1 MCPFSLLF
9 VLTSPHPSLFPFRD
23 ALLREGQ
30 EQISMSFWND
40 PLKVAADW
48 LMGIFTGWGMP
59 EVAAQILIGF
69 LGIFV
74 LISLLM
80 VLDIFLVWVERKV
93 VSRFQDRIGPNRVGP
108 FGLIQPFAD
117 IIKLLIKEDI
127 TPGGADRVVYNIA
140 PMLSMMSVLI
150 LWAVVPLAPRIIG
163 VDLNIGALYII
174 AAGAIG
180 TLSIIMAG
188 WSSNNKF
195 ALIGAFRQVAVM
207 VSFEIPML
215 TMLLIPT
222 IFAGSMGFNAITEAQ
237 DIWFFWLAP
246 LAAIIFL
253 IAAIAEL
260 GRAPFDMSEGES
272 ELVAGFN
279 TEYSGMKFG
288 MFYAGELLHAF
299 TFGGFWAILFFGGY
313 RFFGLERVSAFLA
326 IAVIIF
332 KAFIGYWIIMW
343 IKYTLMRI
351 RIDHMLAFN
360 WKFLTPLAFT
370 LLMVVA
376 LMNALL
382 KGTPT
387 LVYVA
392 GMFLSNLGLG
402 WIALEVVRSYSHG
415 EREKVEGPK
424 PVVEAVHH

>member
-1 MCPFSLLF
+1 
-9 VLTSPHPSLFPFRD
+9 
-23 ALLREGQ
+23 
-30 EQISMSFWND
+30 MSFLND

-48 LMGIFTGWGMP
+48 LLGIFTGWGMP
-59 EVAAQILIGF
+59 VTAALILIGF
-69 LGIFV
+69 LGV
-74 LISLLM
+74 LLLISLLM

-93 VSRFQDRIGPNRVGP
+93 VARFQDRLGPNRVGP
-108 FGLIQPFAD
+108 WGLIQPFAD
-117 IIKLLIKEDI
+117 IIKLIIKEDT
-127 TPGGADRVVYNIA
+127 TPGGADKVVYNLA

-150 LWAVVPLAPRIIG
+150 LWAVVPLAPTMLG
-163 VDLNIGALYII
+163 VDLNIGVLYII

-180 TLSIIMAG
+180 ALSIIMAG

-207 VSFEIPML
+207 VSFEVPML

-222 IFAGSMGFNAITEAQ
+222 IFAGSMGMGAITESQ
-237 DIWFFWLAP
+237 DVWFFFLAP
-246 LAAIIFL
+246 LAAVIFL

-260 GRAPFDMSEGES
+260 GRAPFDMAEGES
-272 ELVAGFN
+272 ELVSGYN
-279 TEYSGMKFG
+279 IEYSGMKFG

-313 RFFGLERVSAFLA
+313 RFFGLEKVSPFLA
-326 IAVIIF
+326 IATILF
-332 KAFIGYWIIMW
+332 KAFVGYFIIMW
-343 IKYTLMRI
+343 IKYTLLRI

-370 LLMVVA
+370 LLMVTA

-382 KGTPT
+382 AGTPT
-387 LVYVA
+387 WLYVSL
-392 GMFLSNLGLG
+392 MFLSNVVVA
-402 WIALEVVRSYSHG
+402 WIALEIARTYSRR

-424 PVVEAVHH
+424 AGSLVEIEAAHQ

>member
-1 MCPFSLLF
+1 
-9 VLTSPHPSLFPFRD
+9 
-23 ALLREGQ
+23 
-30 EQISMSFWND
+30 MSFWND

-59 EVAAQILIGF
+59 EIVAQILIAF
-69 LGIFV
+69 LGV
-74 LISLLM
+74 LMLISLLM
-80 VLDIFLVWVERKV
+80 LLDIFLVWVERKV

-127 TPGGADRVVYNIA
+127 TPGGADKVVYNIA

-207 VSFEIPML
+207 VAFEIPML
-215 TMLLIPT
+215 STLLIPT
-222 IFAGSMGFNAITEAQ
+222 IFAGSMGLNAIIEKQ
-237 DIWFFWLAP
+237 NIWFVFLAP
-246 LAAIIFL
+246 LAAVIFL

-260 GRAPFDMSEGES
+260 GRAPFDMAEGES
-272 ELVAGFN
+272 ELVAGYN

-299 TFGGFWAILFFGGY
+299 TFGGFWSILFFGGY
-313 RFFGLERVSAFLA
+313 RFFGLEQVSAFLA
-326 IAVIIF
+326 IAVIVF
-332 KAFIGYWIIMW
+332 KAFIGYCIIMW
-343 IKYTLMRI
+343 VKYTLMRI
-351 RIDHMLAFN
+351 RIDHMLGFN
-360 WKFLTPLAFT
+360 WKFLTPLSFT

-376 LMNALL
+376 LLNALL
-382 KGTPT
+382 RGTPSWI
-387 LVYVA
+387 YVS
-392 GMFLSNLGLG
+392 GMFLANLVLG
-402 WIALEVVRSYSHG
+402 WIALDVARSYSRK
-415 EREKVEGPK
+415 ERERVEGPK
-424 PVVEAVHH
+424 PIIEAVHH

>member
-1 MCPFSLLF
+1 
-9 VLTSPHPSLFPFRD
+9 
-23 ALLREGQ
+23 
-30 EQISMSFWND
+30 MSFWND

-48 LMGIFTGWGMP
+48 LIGIFTGWGMP
-59 EVAAQILIGF
+59 EIAAQILIGF
-69 LGIFV
+69 LGILI

-150 LWAVVPLAPRIIG
+150 LWAVVPIAPTLLG

-207 VSFEIPML
+207 ISFEVPML

-222 IFAGSMGFNAITEAQ
+222 IFTGSMGMGAITTAQ
-237 DIWFFWLAP
+237 KDIWFVFLAP
-246 LAAIIFL
+246 LAAVIFL

-260 GRAPFDMSEGES
+260 GRAPFDMAEGES
-272 ELVAGFN
+272 ELVSGYN
-279 TEYSGMKFG
+279 IEYSGMKFG

-299 TFGGFWAILFFGGY
+299 TFGGFWSILFFGGY
-313 RFFGLERVSAFLA
+313 RFFGLEQVSPFLA

-332 KAFIGYWIIMW
+332 KAMLGYWIIMW
-343 IKYTLMRI
+343 IKYTLLRI

-360 WKFLTPLAFT
+360 WKFLTPLAFV
-370 LLMVVA
+370 LLMVTA
-376 LMNALL
+376 FMNALL
-382 KGTPT
+382 ANTPSW
-387 LVYVA
+387 LYIS
-392 GMFLSNLGLG
+392 GMFLSNVLLA
-402 WIALEVVRSYSHG
+402 WIALEIARLYSRG
-415 EREKVEGPK
+415 EREKVEGK
-424 PVVEAVHH
+424 VQVVEVAHH

>member
-1 MCPFSLLF
+1 
-9 VLTSPHPSLFPFRD
+9 
-23 ALLREGQ
+23 
-30 EQISMSFWND
+30 MSFWTD

-48 LMGIFTGWGMP
+48 LMSILTGWGMP
-59 EVAAQILIGF
+59 EIAAQVLIGF
-69 LGIFV
+69 LGV
-74 LISLLM
+74 LLLISILM

-117 IIKLLIKEDI
+117 IIKLLIKEDT
-127 TPGGADRVVYNIA
+127 TPGGADKVVYNIA

-150 LWAVVPLAPRIIG
+150 LWAIVPLAPTILN

-222 IFAGSMGFNAITEAQ
+222 ILAGSMGMNTIIEKQ
-237 DIWFFWLAP
+237 GIWFVWLAP
-246 LAAIIFL
+246 LGALIFL
-253 IAAIAEL
+253 ITAIAEL
-260 GRAPFDMSEGES
+260 GRAPFDMAEGES
-272 ELVAGFN
+272 ELVAGYN

-299 TFGGFWAILFFGGY
+299 TYGGFWAILFFGGY
-313 RFFGLERVSAFLA
+313 RFFGLEQVSPFLA
-326 IAVIIF
+326 IAVIVF
-332 KAFIGYWIIMW
+332 KAFVGYWVIMW

-370 LLMVVA
+370 LLMLTA

-382 KGTPT
+382 AGASTW
-387 LVYVA
+387 LYVI
-392 GMFLSNLGLG
+392 GMFLSNVLLA
-402 WIALEVVRSYSHG
+402 WVALSIVRSYSRG
-415 EREKVEGPK
+415 ERQKVEGVK
-424 PVVEAVHH
+424 NVVTSRSIP

>member
-1 MCPFSLLF
+1 M
-9 VLTSPHPSLFPFRD
+9 
-23 ALLREGQ
+23 G
-30 EQISMSFWND
+30 FWRD

-48 LMGIFTGWGMP
+48 LMGILTGWGMP
-59 EVAAQILIGF
+59 EPAAQVLIGF
-69 LGIFV
+69 LGV
-74 LISLLM
+74 LILISILM

-127 TPGGADRVVYNIA
+127 TPSGADKVVYNLA

-150 LWAVVPLAPRIIG
+150 LWAIVPLAPTMLG

-195 ALIGAFRQVAVM
+195 ALIGAFRQVAVL

-215 TMLLIPT
+215 TILLIPT
-222 IFAGSMGFNAITEAQ
+222 IFAGSMGMSAITQDQ
-237 DIWFFWLAP
+237 DIWYVFLSP
-246 LAAIIFL
+246 LGALIFL
-253 IAAIAEL
+253 ITAIAEL
-260 GRAPFDMSEGES
+260 GRAPFDMAEGES
-272 ELVAGFN
+272 ELVAGYN

-299 TFGGFWAILFFGGY
+299 TYGGFLAILFFGGY
-313 RFFGLERVSAFLA
+313 RFFGLEQVSPFLA

-332 KAFIGYWIIMW
+332 KAFVGYWIIMW
-343 IKYTLMRI
+343 VKYTLLRI

-370 LLMVVA
+370 LLMVTA

-382 KGTPT
+382 AGTST
-387 LVYVA
+387 WLYVS
-392 GMFLSNLGLG
+392 GMFLSNVVLA
-402 WIALEVVRSYSHG
+402 WAALEIARSYSRK
-415 EREKVEGPK
+415 EREKTEGVK
-424 PVVEAVHH
+424 KVVTTSQSTL

>member
-1 MCPFSLLF
+1 
-9 VLTSPHPSLFPFRD
+9 
-23 ALLREGQ
+23 
-30 EQISMSFWND
+30 MSFWND
-40 PLKVAADW
+40 PLKVTSDW
-48 LMGIFTGWGMP
+48 LLGIFTGWGMDP
-59 EVAAQILIGF
+59 LVAQILIGF
-69 LGIFV
+69 LGVFI
-74 LISLLM
+74 LIALLM
-80 VLDIFLVWVERKV
+80 LLDIFLVWIERKV
-93 VSRFQDRIGPNRVGP
+93 VARFQDRIGPNRLGP

-117 IIKLLIKEDI
+117 IIKLMIKEDT
-127 TPGGADRVVYNIA
+127 TPGGADKVVYNIA

-150 LWAVVPLAPRIIG
+150 LWAVVPLAPQIIG

-222 IFAGSMGFNAITEAQ
+222 IFAGSMGFNAVIEAQ
-237 DIWFFWLAP
+237 YPIPFFILSP
-246 LAAIIFL
+246 LGAIIFL

-260 GRAPFDMSEGES
+260 GRAPFDMAEGES

-299 TFGGFWAILFFGGY
+299 TFGGFLAILFFNGY
-313 RFFGLERVSAFLA
+313 GLFGLERLPGLTWLNNPFIHIFVL
-326 IAVIIF
+326 IA
-332 KAFIGYWIIMW
+332 KAMIGYWIIMW
-343 IKYTLMRI
+343 VKYTLLRI
-351 RIDHMLAFN
+351 RIDHMLGFN
-360 WKFLTPLAFT
+360 WKFLTPLAFV
-370 LLMVVA
+370 LLMLTA

-382 KGTPT
+382 KGTSPW
-387 LVYVA
+387 VYA
-392 GMFLSNLGLG
+392 SGMFLSNVALG
-402 WIALEVVRSYSHG
+402 WVALEAARAYSRK
-415 EREKVEGPK
+415 ERARVAGPQS
-424 PVVEAVHH
+424 VAEAAQH

>member
-1 MCPFSLLF
+1 
-9 VLTSPHPSLFPFRD
+9 
-23 ALLREGQ
+23 
-30 EQISMSFWND
+30 MSFWND

-59 EVAAQILIGF
+59 EITAQILIGF
-69 LGIFV
+69 LGIFL

-150 LWAVVPLAPRIIG
+150 LWAVVPLAPRMIG

-272 ELVAGFN
+272 ELVAGYN

-313 RFFGLERVSAFLA
+313 RFFGLEQVSAFLA

-332 KAFIGYWIIMW
+332 KAFLGYWIIMW

-351 RIDHMLAFN
+351 RIDHMLSFN
-360 WKFLTPLAFT
+360 WKFLTPLSFV
-370 LLMVVA
+370 LLMVIA
-376 LMNALL
+376 LLNALL
-382 KGTPT
+382 AGAPSILYAAVMFVAN
-387 LVYVA
+387 LV
-392 GMFLSNLGLG
+392 LG
-402 WIALEVVRSYSHG
+402 WVALEIARSYSRK

-424 PVVEAVHH
+424 AVVEAAQH